1 MCRCWQNTRVSIWAT
16 QTSNDGSSDRS
27 SFTKTAWN
35 DTLPQWCR
43 QQALAERWQIVAGE
57 LPGHIVGPAEI
68 LCVMYGATMV
78 APLQHDA
85 ADLYLWASNQAVVA
99 HFGPDSESA
108 KGAYEVSKHVTDAD
122 VLQPGGRLYHD
133 YRQLAFEIRDKVA
146 KTCRERIKQEKKN
159 AKRR

>member
-1 MCRCWQNTRVSIWAT
+1 
-16 QTSNDGSSDRS
+16 
-27 SFTKTAWN
+27 
-35 DTLPQWCR
+35 
-43 QQALAERWQIVAGE
+43 
-57 LPGHIVGPAEI
+57 
-68 LCVMYGATMV
+68 MYGATMV